1 MRNGPP
7 GNYRDFFENFMTSA
21 RGKKEDLDYSE
32 VLRES
37 NIFIAAGNVSEQ
49 QENFAFLTDVNRN
62 EDTSATAI
70 TNTLFLL
77 LKNPQ
82 VLARLREELD
92 KVPLKED
99 NGVFHYDEAK
109 DLKYLKA
116 CLDESLR
123 RRPPVSMGL
132 TREVPKGGATIAG
145 HYVAEGITVSVPAL
159 TVHHDVD
166 IYPDPYAYKP
176 QRWLEAE
183 GLHKK
188 AMLDNFI
195 PFS

>member
-1 MRNGPP
+1 M
-7 GNYRDFFENFMTSA
+7 
-21 RGKKEDLDYSE
+21 
-32 VLRES
+32 
-37 NIFIAAGNVSEQ
+37 
-49 QENFAFLTDVNRN
+49 
-62 EDTSATAI
+62 

-77 LKNPQ
+77 LKNPH
-82 VLARLREELD
+82 VLAKLREELD
-92 KVPLKED
+92 NVPLDES
-99 NGVFHYDEAK
+99 NGIFHYNEAK

-145 HYVAEGITVSVPAL
+145 HRVAEGVTVSVPAL
-159 TVHHDVD
+159 TVHHDAH
-166 IYPDPYAYKP
+166 IFPDPYAYTP
-176 QRWLEAE
+176 ERWAEAE

-188 AMLDNFI
+188 AMMDNFI